1 MTKPIGS
8 ADPVASLANAV
19 PLFPAGA
26 APIPPWPGETVRLGA
41 DEVFVRSAPAGPG
54 AQPAV
59 YVHGL
64 GGSAL
69 NWTDLMGQLS
79 QPAPANGSAANG
91 SAANGSAANG
101 SAANGSGP
109 SPADVPLLAGQAL
122 DLPGFGYSPPP
133 AGHDYSLD
141 GRVATVIALIEQ
153 HDEPVH
159 LIGNSLGGAVSTRV
173 AARRPDL
180 FRTLTL
186 ISPAMPDL
194 RPRLL
199 PARLAL
205 VSTPGIGRFLVN
217 KMLAMPA
224 PDRTDRSIAEL
235 YADPSRLRPQRR
247 DEAIAEMIRRDG
259 LSYATDALLSSGR
272 ALVSEYARPRA
283 GSLWRDA
290 ARVTA
295 PTLVI
300 HGSHDRLVDP
310 AMAGRAARTF
320 PDCRVVV
327 LPRVGH
333 VAMMERPELVAAER
347 REFLRGALAQQV
359 LGETTSARG
368 SRRQGPASA
377 GGRSA
382 LSPASP

>member
-19 PLFPAGA
+19 PVLPAGA
-26 APIPPWPGETVRLGA
+26 APIPPWPGQTVRLGA

-79 QPAPANGSAANG
+79 QPAP
-91 SAANGSAANG
+91 ANGSAANG

-180 FRTLTL
+180 IRTLTL

-224 PDRTDRSIAEL
+224 ADRTDRSIAEL
-235 YADPSRLRPQRR
+235 FADPGRFRPQRR
-247 DEAIAEMIRRDG
+247 DEAIAEVIRRDG
-259 LSYATDALLSSGR
+259 LSYAIDALLSSGR
-272 ALVSEYARPRA
+272 ALVSEYARPR
-283 GSLWRDA
+283 GSSLWHDA
-290 ARVTA
+290 ARVSA

-327 LPRVGH
+327 LPRIGH
-333 VAMMERPELVAAER
+333 VAMMERPDLVA
-347 REFLRGALAQQV
+347 REIRDLLHTAGAAAAAAAAAA
-359 LGETTSARG
+359 T
-368 SRRQGPASA
+368 A
-377 GGRSA
+377 GGGQAA
-382 LSPASP
+382 LPAAGH